1 MLTVSGLTK
10 TYKNHTIFERFGF
23 TVASGRFAVF
33 IGPSG
38 CGKSTLFDVLSG
50 STPAQ
55 NGSISWNNMLVPDLG
70 RITAYMHQKDLL
82 LPWCSLLDNALLP
95 VKVSGRNL
103 SEARLRAKELFCMLG
118 ITGYEKYYPGQVS
131 GGMRQRC
138 ALIRTLMFDRDLILL
153 DEPLSALDAITQR
166 SLQMLLLRV
175 QLEFRKTLVMI
186 THDIEE
192 ALLLA
197 DDLYLLG
204 SGPMIICEKFT
215 LTTAKPRK
223 FSDPELLAVKEH
235 VLAMLEGD
243 ACHETV

>member
-1 MLTVSGLTK
+1 MLTVSGLAK
-10 TYKNHTIFERFGF
+10 TYKNHIIFEQFGF
-23 TVASGRFAVF
+23 SAAFGRFTVF

-50 STPAQ
+50 STRAES
-55 NGSISWNNMLVPDLG
+55 GSISWHNTPVADLG
-70 RITAYMHQKDLL
+70 RIAAYMHQKDLL

-95 VKVSGRNL
+95 AKVRGSDL
-103 SEARLRAKELFCMLG
+103 TAARQQAGDLFRTLG
-118 ITGYEKYYPGQVS
+118 ISGYEKYYPGQVS

-138 ALIRTLMFDRDLILL
+138 ALIRTLMFDRELILL

-175 QLEFRKTLVMI
+175 QMEFHKTLVMI

-204 SGPMIICEKFT
+204 SGPMIIREKFT
-215 LTTAKPRK
+215 LATPKPRK
-223 FSDPELLAVKEH
+223 FSDPELLSIKEH
-235 VLAMLEGD
+235 VLGMLAGD
-243 ACHETV
+243 ACHETF